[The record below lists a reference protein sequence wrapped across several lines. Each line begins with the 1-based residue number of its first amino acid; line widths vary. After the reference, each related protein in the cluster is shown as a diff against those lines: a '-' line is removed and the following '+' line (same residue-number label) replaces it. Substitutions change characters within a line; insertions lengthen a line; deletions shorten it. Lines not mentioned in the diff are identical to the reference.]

1 MRIKIF
7 TLITC
12 VLFCFLN
19 AQEKTEEK
27 LDCSK
32 FKTGKFKLIH
42 QKRNLYF
49 IITRTAT
56 TQVEET
62 FSLETG
68 EKVLPDNHF
77 LIKWENDCEYL
88 LFLDTSEQTL
98 TSELS
103 KEANENGGVRN
114 RILSVDGNCS
124 KVNTYFKDNSFISEI
139 CKTE

>member
-12 VLFCFLN
+12 VLFCFSN
-19 AQEKTEEK
+19 AQEKK

-32 FKTGKFKLIH
+32 FKNGKLVIQNDETGL
-42 QKRNLYF
+42 NF

-56 TQVEET
+56 AQVEET

-77 LIKWENDCEYL
+77 LIQWENDCEYL
-88 LFLDTSEQTL
+88 LFLDTSKQTL
-98 TSELS
+98 TSEHA

-114 RILSVDGNCS
+114 RILSIDGNCS
-124 KVNTYFKDNSFISEI
+124 KVNTYFKENSFIYEI